1 MSTVV
6 GHPHIKVTVGGLSFE
21 HCEDPGCT
29 VDDDGRASC
38 GRVACPACGCGG
50 AKFSLSPIAT
60 VHAIF
65 VYSAQSRGAMIIQRA
80 TSIC

>member
-50 AKFSLSPIAT
+50 ANLLEAGGAYLCTCDHIW
-60 VHAIF
+60 HADG
-65 VYSAQSRGAMIIQRA
+65 R
-80 TSIC
+80 